1 MSFNPQNVK
10 HFGFAPHKM
19 NKEFWINLTVFL
31 LIFSIGVCV
40 VATVIKISPASVA
53 CDSAGCGKRIT
64 YSLPKGY
71 DLNFKN
77 PYNVIDTED
86 GLDVIFHFNKKD

>member
-1 MSFNPQNVK
+1 MD
-10 HFGFAPHKM
+10 
-19 NKEFWINLTVFL
+19 KEFWIALIVFL
-31 LIFSIGVCV
+31 LILAIGVCV
-40 VATVIKISPASVA
+40 VATVAKTSPARVV
-53 CDSAGCGKRIT
+53 CDSAGYGKQIT

-86 GLDVIFHFNKKD
+86 GLDVIFHFNKED